1 MLCRVAITFVL
12 LSFATVRA
20 AEPRVISVATAHSTP
35 ALAVADDSRLYALG
49 YGRRRGLDLAKKYRV
64 TELNLSSGARSR
76 LSLSNQIIDG
86 ATLMT
91 NGFTSPL
98 RRALESV
105 VIEFTAEP
113 DNSFLP

>member
-1 MLCRVAITFVL
+1 MLRRVAIAFIL
-12 LSFATVRA
+12 LSFAAARA
-20 AEPRVISVATAHSTP
+20 AEPRMMSVATAHSNL
-35 ALAVADDSRLYALG
+35 ALAVADDSRLYELG
-49 YGRRRGLDLAKKYRV
+49 YDRRRGLDLAKKYRV
-64 TELNLSSGARSR
+64 TELDLSSGARSR
-76 LSLSNQIIDG
+76 LGLSNQIIDG